1 MATNKLNPHT
11 NSARLSDREVQEIL
25 DRSERSTLLRF
36 STAGSVDDGKSTLIG
51 RLLHDSKNVYDDHI
65 AALERKA
72 RNKGSLA
79 IDLSLLTD
87 GLRAEQEQG
96 ITIDVAYRY
105 FSTPKRRFI
114 LADSPGHE
122 QYTRN
127 MATGASTADLTII
140 LIDARKGVLIQ
151 TKRHSFIAS
160 LLGVP
165 RLLVCVNKMD
175 LVDYKQQVFD
185 QITADYTEFAAKLGI
200 KEIKFV
206 PVSALSGDC
215 IVKPSENMPWYS
227 GETVLEYLENV
238 YVAGDRNR
246 VDLRFP
252 VQYVIRPDQS
262 YRGYAGQ
269 IRSGRVAVG
278 DEVLALPSNRRS
290 KVKTIDYLDSDPAKC
305 SLQEASAPLS
315 VVLTLEDEID
325 ISRGDMIVRA
335 QNVPQI
341 KRDFEAMLVWMSQ
354 EPMDLSRSYI
364 VMHTSRE
371 TKGYVASVNYRVD
384 VNTLH
389 REPLNR
395 EGSRGLE
402 LNEIGRVGFSTKQ
415 PLFID
420 PYERN
425 RATGNFIVVDEE
437 SFQTV
442 AAGMIIDRRASAL
455 SEANDLGPV
464 SGGGDSGEAERVLHR
479 EEGAITRSMRE
490 ERAGHRAVTVWCT
503 GLSGS
508 GKSTLAKSLEG
519 RLFADGRLVY
529 RLDGDNL
536 RFGLNRNLGFSE
548 EERLENIR
556 RAAEVAKLFNDAG
569 VTVICSFISPLKR
582 DRECAREIIGAAS
595 FIEVYLSTALGECER
610 RDPHGLYAR
619 ARSGEISRFTGISSP
634 YEAPDAANLVLDTTE
649 LGVEEC
655 VSRVLEV
662 LGGGLGQ

>member
-1 MATNKLNPHT
+1 MANGKLDPHLDIGQ
-11 NSARLSDREVQEIL
+11 LSEQEVQEIL
-25 DRSERSTLLRF
+25 ERSERTTLLRF

-72 RNKGSLA
+72 RNRGSLA

-151 TKRHSFIAS
+151 TKRHSFIAA

-200 KEIKFV
+200 KEIKFI

-215 IVKPSENMPWYS
+215 IVKPSENMSWYS

-269 IRSGRVAVG
+269 IRSGRIAVG

-290 KVKTIDYLDSDPAKC
+290 KVKTIDYLDSDPGRC

-325 ISRGDMIVRA
+325 ISRGDMIVRL

-341 KRDFEAMLVWMSQ
+341 KREFEAMLVWMSH

-371 TKGYVASVNYRVD
+371 TKGYITAVNYRVN
-384 VNTLH
+384 VSTLH

-395 EGSRGLE
+395 DGGRGLE
-402 LNEIGRVGFSTKQ
+402 LNEIGRVAISVKQ

-442 AAGMIIDRRASAL
+442 AAGMVIERRASVA
-455 SEANDLGPV
+455 SGVNDPTKGEQV
-464 SGGGDSGEAERVLHR
+464 IDKEGGVQQVLHR
-479 EEGAITRSMRE
+479 EDGAITRSMRE
-490 ERAGHRAVTVWCT
+490 ERVGHRALTVWCT

-519 RLFADGRLVY
+519 RLFAEGRPVY

-548 EERLENIR
+548 TDRRENIR

-569 VTVICSFISPLKR
+569 VTVICSFISPLR
-582 DRECAREIIGAAS
+582 GDRECAREIIGEGS
-595 FIEVYLSTALGECER
+595 FIEVYLSTRLAECER
-610 RDPHGLYAR
+610 RDPHGLYLR
-619 ARSGEISRFTGISSP
+619 ARSGEIAQFTGISSP
-634 YEAPDAANLVLDTTE
+634 YEPPDAPTLVLDTE
-649 LGVEEC
+649 VLGVEEC
-655 VSRVLEV
+655 VRRVISV
-662 LGGGLGQ
+662 LGGGVS